1 MEDFSSYKYVFISL
15 LIVKKE
21 RYIEEMIILVRK
33 TMIEIPRIMLEF
45 GKPLEIF
52 KRHLE
57 RQW

>member
-15 LIVKKE
+15 LLVKRK
-21 RYIEEMIILVRK
+21 RYKEEMIILVRK
-33 TMIEIPRIMLEF
+33 AMIEISRIMLEF
-45 GKPLEIF
+45 DKPLEIF

>member
-15 LIVKKE
+15 LLVKRK
-21 RYIEEMIILVRK
+21 RYREEMIILVRK
-33 TMIEIPRIMLEF
+33 PMIEIPRIMLEF

-52 KRHLE
+52 KRNLE